1 MRVAIFENNFIWSLK
16 ERICKSNNYKCQIG
30 WKKCLQTFAKKVD
43 CELKGVKK
51 RGAWGLRIVKK
62 KGRKKERKKRGK
74 KRTKKQ
80 RNEKI

>member
-62 KGRKKERKKRGK
+62 KGKRNKERSKETKKEIKRNSLK
-74 KRTKKQ
+74 
-80 RNEKI
+80 